1 MTFSEKNTYRILF
14 VCTGNSCRSPMAE
27 GLLKARLPIE
37 LKEHVIVRSAGTMNI
52 VGSRA
57 TPYAIMAAKKFGA
70 DIEQHRSRGVSHQL
84 IHKADII
91 LGLEESHKN
100 YLITHFPDAR
110 ENVFLLKEFMRER
123 TDGENLSIE
132 DPIGASFHFYEIIAR
147 EISSEVDRILPA
159 IKRLIQNKIEMA
171 G

>member
-1 MTFSEKNTYRILF
+1 
-14 VCTGNSCRSPMAE
+14 MAE

-52 VGSRA
+52 IGSRA

-70 DIEQHRSRGVSHQL
+70 DINQHRSRGISSQL
-84 IHKADII
+84 ILKADII
-91 LGLEESHKN
+91 LVMDETHKG
-100 YLITHFPDAR
+100 YLNQYFPSAR
-110 ENVFLLKEFMRER
+110 EKFFLLKEFMK
-123 TDGENLSIE
+123 DHSNGDNLNID

-147 EISSEVDRILPA
+147 EISNEVDRVLPA
-159 IKRLIQNKIEMA
+159 IRKLIQTKIEMA

>member
-1 MTFSEKNTYRILF
+1 
-14 VCTGNSCRSPMAE
+14 MAE

-52 VGSRA
+52 IGSRA

-70 DIEQHRSRGVSHQL
+70 DIEQHRSKGISHQL
-84 IHKADII
+84 VQKADII
-91 LGLEESHKN
+91 LVMDESHKSFLN
-100 YLITHFPDAR
+100 SYFPEAR
-110 ENVFLLKEFMRER
+110 ENTFLLKEFMKER
-123 TDGENLSIE
+123 TAGENLSIE

>member
-1 MTFSEKNTYRILF
+1 
-14 VCTGNSCRSPMAE
+14 MAE

-52 VGSRA
+52 IGNRA

-70 DIEQHRSRGVSHQL
+70 DINQHRSRGISSQL
-84 IHKADII
+84 VLKADII
-91 LGLEESHKN
+91 LVMDETHKAYLNRDFPLAHKN
-100 YLITHFPDAR
+100 I
-110 ENVFLLKEFMRER
+110 FLLKEFMK
-123 TDGENLSIE
+123 DHSNGDNLNID

-147 EISSEVDRILPA
+147 EISNEVDRVLPA
-159 IKRLIQNKIEMA
+159 IRKLIQTKIEMA